1 MSDKPLA
8 PAIEGWH
15 TMTAKPHLIG
25 SQCTNCGTYFFPRQD
40 QYCRNPACDSTDFRE
55 VELSRTGHIWSY
67 TNACYKPPAPFVA
80 AEPFEPYAIAAVQ
93 LEKEQMVILGQV
105 IEGVSVQDLKVGM
118 PVELVL
124 EPLHESD
131 EDIKVTWKWQ
141 PVAAAV
147 NTDEGA

>member
-15 TMTAKPHLIG
+15 TMETKPHLIG
-25 SQCTNCGTYFFPRQD
+25 TQCQDCGTYFFPKQE
-40 QYCRNPACDSTDFRE
+40 QYCRNPSCDSTDFRE

-80 AEPFEPYAIAAVQ
+80 AEPLEAYAIAAVQ
-93 LEKEQMVILGQV
+93 LEKEEMVILGQV
-105 IEGVSVQDLKVGM
+105 VEGTSVDDLKVGM

-124 EPLHESD
+124 EQLHETE
-131 EDIKVTWKWQ
+131 EDTKMTWKWQ
-141 PVAAAV
+141 PVAQ
-147 NTDEGA
+147 